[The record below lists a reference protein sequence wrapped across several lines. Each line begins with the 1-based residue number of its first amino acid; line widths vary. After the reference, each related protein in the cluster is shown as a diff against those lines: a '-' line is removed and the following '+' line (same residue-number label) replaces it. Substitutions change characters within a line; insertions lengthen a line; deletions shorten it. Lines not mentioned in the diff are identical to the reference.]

1 MHTLKEALS
10 NTHFFKERHAVSL
23 SAKRVDPATDVIL
36 EQDPL
41 VQRYGAALAARLR
54 TLNFQRLLGAI
65 IQRDRSR
72 GAVYFVSVL
81 HRTLYYV
88 DLATGAQLHCRLWCY
103 ARGELLAG
111 YQVLERP
118 PQGYAPPIASL
129 AIRENETR
137 EAYLARIT
145 LLRSYI
151 SERLS
156 EQDTLPHR
164 YGGVFWRRDV
174 VERLAA
180 EAPPLTPA
188 TVSRT
193 EAARIRRAHRLRLV
207 GTPGFCGR
215 CAIPIKVASA
225 ESCYVCVRRTGSF
238 KTRFCNLCGKELI
251 LTKSEKFYIR
261 ICAQCAS

>member
-1 MHTLKEALS
+1 M
-10 NTHFFKERHAVSL
+10 SL
-23 SAKRVDPATDVIL
+23 SAKRVDPATDVTL

-41 VQRYGAALAARLR
+41 VQRYGTALAARLR

-65 IQRDRSR
+65 IQRDRYR

-88 DLATGAQLHCRLWCY
+88 DLATGARLHCRLWCY

-118 PQGYAPPIASL
+118 SQGYAPPVASL

-145 LLRSYI
+145 SLSSYI
-151 SERLS
+151 SERIS
-156 EQDTLPHR
+156 EQDTIAHR
-164 YGGVFWRRDV
+164 YGGVFWRCDAA
-174 VERLAA
+174 ERLAA
-180 EAPPLTPA
+180 EAPSLAPVVL
-188 TVSRT
+188 SRAQ
-193 EAARIRRAHRLRLV
+193 AAHIRKSHRLRLN
-207 GTPGFCGR
+207 GKPGFCGR
-215 CAIPIKVASA
+215 CAIPIKAASA
-225 ESCYVCVRRTGSF
+225 ESCYVCIRRTASL

-251 LTKSEKFYIR
+251 LTKSEKFYVR
-261 ICAQCAS
+261 ICAQCAA